1 MQSDTFLN
9 STDSEDD
16 DTSSDS
22 DGDLPKNNNVGVLF
36 KHSSEPIEG
45 DRFMDQSLVSDYD
58 KVRRNLFSRQI
69 MKGILYIDSSK
80 YRVSSTFKSS
90 NYVAS
95 FTPVKSVIGFRL
107 LSANLRVPQYN
118 VNNTNNIIWYKQ
130 GSTEYSVTINPGYY
144 SVTELATALQV
155 KTSTKSH
162 RVTYSSGAP
171 EFTSDT
177 KYYSSNT
184 TLPTT
189 DKQGM
194 IFRLVNG
201 SSIKFLWNKNN
212 VTKGAARLLGFNP
225 IESSSPLATH
235 YSDKPPDFSQH
246 YVDLHIP
253 EIPSIAC
260 KLNLHERSLVE
271 RIPLTYSTGSYQ
283 RYEPDSWLASNY
295 FTPIKLDE
303 INIQLWSDNNE
314 EFDSQNTDNS
324 FEFEFTS
331 LSA

>member
-22 DGDLPKNNNVGVLF
+22 DGDLPKNNNRGVLF

-45 DRFMDQSLVSDYD
+45 ERFMDQSLVSDYD

-80 YRVSSTFKSS
+80 YRVSSTFNSS

-95 FTPVKSVIGFRL
+95 FNTVKSLIGFRL

-118 VNNTNNIIWYKQ
+118 VNKTNNVVKFKIE
-130 GSTEYSVTINPGYY
+130 GSETIHSVTINPGYY
-144 SVTELATALQV
+144 SVTELAAAFRILTLTIA
-155 KTSTKSH
+155 H
-162 RVTYSSGAP
+162 RVDTNPLTVTYYNSSHASIPSG
-171 EFTSDT
+171 
-177 KYYSSNT
+177 KN
-184 TLPTT
+184 
-189 DKQGM
+189 GM
-194 IFRLVNG
+194 IFG
-201 SSIKFLWNKNN
+201 IAHASSITLLWNNNN
-212 VTKGAARLLGFNP
+212 VNKGAARLLGFNP
-225 IESSSPLATH
+225 IESLSPAATH

-246 YVDLHIP
+246 FVDLYIP
-253 EIPSIAC
+253 EIPPIAC
-260 KLNLHERSLVE
+260 KLNLRDKSIVE

-295 FTPIKLDE
+295 FTPIKLDK

-314 EFDSQNTDNS
+314 EFDSQDTDNS
-324 FEFEFTS
+324 FEFEFTI

>member
-9 STDSEDD
+9 DTDSEDD

-22 DGDLPKNNNVGVLF
+22 SGELPKNNNIGVF
-36 KHSSEPIEG
+36 FHSKQHEG
-45 DRFMDQSLVSDYD
+45 SRFMDQSLVSDYD

-80 YRVSSTFKSS
+80 YRVSSSFNSS

-95 FTPVKSVIGFRL
+95 FTAVKSLIGFRL
-107 LSANLRVPQYN
+107 LSANVRVPQYN
-118 VNNTNNIIWYKQ
+118 VNATNNVVKFKIE
-130 GSTEYSVTINPGYY
+130 GSETIHSVTINPGYY
-144 SVTELATALQV
+144 TVTELSAAFQEVT
-155 KTSTKSH
+155 TTKAQRVDTNSLT
-162 RVTYSSGAP
+162 VTYYNSSH
-171 EFTSDT
+171 TSMT
-177 KYYSSNT
+177 AGKS
-184 TLPTT
+184 
-189 DKQGM
+189 GM
-194 IFRLVNG
+194 ILKLVHS
-201 SSIKFLWNKNN
+201 SSIKFLWNNNN
-212 VTKGAARLLGFNP
+212 VTKGSARLLGFNP
-225 IESSSPLATH
+225 IESSSFATTH
-235 YSDKPPDFSQH
+235 HSDKPPDFSQH
-246 YVDLHIP
+246 YVDLYIP

-260 KLNLHERSLVE
+260 KLNLHQRSIVE

-303 INIQLWSDNNE
+303 FNIQLWSDNNE
-314 EFDSQNTDNS
+314 EFDSQDTDNS

>member
-1 MQSDTFLN
+1 M
-9 STDSEDD
+9 
-16 DTSSDS
+16 
-22 DGDLPKNNNVGVLF
+22 
-36 KHSSEPIEG
+36 
-45 DRFMDQSLVSDYD
+45 
-58 KVRRNLFSRQI
+58 
-69 MKGILYIDSSK
+69 
-80 YRVSSTFKSS
+80 
-90 NYVAS
+90 
-95 FTPVKSVIGFRL
+95 
-107 LSANLRVPQYN
+107 
-118 VNNTNNIIWYKQ
+118 NNTNNKIWFKDA
-130 GSTEYSVTINPGYY
+130 SDTEYSVTINPGYY
-144 SVTELATALQV
+144 SVTELATALQE
-155 KTSTKSH
+155 TTDTKSH
-162 RVTYSSGAP
+162 YVTYSSGAP

-184 TLPTT
+184 TFPDS

-194 IFRLVNG
+194 VFKLVNG
-201 SSIKFLWNKNN
+201 SPIKFLWNKNN
-212 VTKGAARLLGFNP
+212 VTKGAARLLGFYP
-225 IESSSPLATH
+225 IESSSSLTEH

-260 KLNLHERSLVE
+260 KLNLHDRSLID

-283 RYEPDSWLASNY
+283 RYEPDSWLSSNY
-295 FTPIKLDE
+295 FTPIKLDK